1 MNTLHDNNHQPT
13 EHETEMI
20 SSTNRFNKRLKL
32 AAAACVLAIP
42 VGMYA
47 DDAIDTVQ
55 ESLEL
60 HVDPNVLD
68 ILPAE

>member
-1 MNTLHDNNHQPT
+1 MNTLHDHDNQPT
-13 EHETEMI
+13 VNESEMI
-20 SSTNRFNKRLKL
+20 SDKNRFSKRLKL

-42 VGMYA
+42 TGMYA
-47 DDAIDTVQ
+47 DDVVETVQ

-68 ILPAE
+68 ILPAK

>member
-1 MNTLHDNNHQPT
+1 MNTLHDHDTQST
-13 EHETEMI
+13 DHETEMI

-47 DDAIDTVQ
+47 DDVVDTVQ

-68 ILPAE
+68 ILPAK